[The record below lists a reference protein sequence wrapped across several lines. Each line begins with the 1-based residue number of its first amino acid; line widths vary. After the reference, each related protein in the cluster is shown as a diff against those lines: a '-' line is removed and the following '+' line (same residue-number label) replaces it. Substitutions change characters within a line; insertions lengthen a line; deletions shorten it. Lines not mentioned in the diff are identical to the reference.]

1 MNGNNGNRRAELAN
15 DIRRQAGSEAT
26 KRFLR
31 TLPAFRLEKEVPRR
45 LSGVDSRAPR
55 LEQFREKCV
64 AVFRP
69 ELRKKHVSRKWE
81 SVSGRRHA

>member
-31 TLPAFRLEKEVPRR
+31 TLPAFRLEKEVPQR
-45 LSGVDSRAPR
+45 LNDLLDR
-55 LEQFREKCV
+55 LAGAE
-64 AVFRP
+64 A
-69 ELRKKHVSRKWE
+69 KKAAG
-81 SVSGRRHA
+81 GRHQ

>member
-31 TLPAFRLEKEVPRR
+31 TLPAFRLEKEVPRQLSDLLDR
-45 LSGVDSRAPR
+45 LDGDEAQTASG
-55 LEQFREKCV
+55 
-64 AVFRP
+64 
-69 ELRKKHVSRKWE
+69 
-81 SVSGRRHA
+81 GRRQ

>member
-1 MNGNNGNRRAELAN
+1 MSGNHGNRRAELAN

-45 LSGVDSRAPR
+45 LSDLLDR
-55 LEQFREKCV
+55 LDEAEN
-64 AVFRP
+64 ADGGRP
-69 ELRKKHVSRKWE
+69 SIAA
-81 SVSGRRHA
+81 RRH